1 MAEMFNHIFVME
13 VKCTSVILMKCYTKS
28 RHKGVF

>member
-13 VKCTSVILMKCYTKS
+13 VKCTLKCYTKS